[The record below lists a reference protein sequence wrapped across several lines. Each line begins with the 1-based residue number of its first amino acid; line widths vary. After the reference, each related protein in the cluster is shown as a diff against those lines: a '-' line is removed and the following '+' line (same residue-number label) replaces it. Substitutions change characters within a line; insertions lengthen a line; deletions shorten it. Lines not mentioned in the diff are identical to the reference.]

1 MVITMSPGE
10 ITTALG
16 ALPPLESAE
25 HHSAAMTVCTSLV
38 DADLEALERVIGDD
52 SDPLRA
58 FNAFY
63 VLLARHRR
71 ALDGSRF
78 RAVYLRHAAR
88 FGSVPMRA
96 LLESDLAL
104 LDPMGPNLA
113 AALRHAASA
122 LDAYPGNLALVA
134 HHARVLA
141 EYGWSGAD
149 VSDEDLRTA
158 LTQVDRAVEI
168 SPEQPRY
175 RAVRAQLAALTGDFD
190 TALTQIQRAMD
201 LEDSARSGY
210 AVRVVEYHRI
220 RADIVLRRETEAIR
234 SGLRE
239 TAERLEA
246 SMQAQVEQVTRE
258 TRAHEQAEIT
268 RLRSETLGSLG
279 LLAAVIAFI
288 VTSTQIAQDL
298 PLRDA
303 LRLLAGLAGMLTLVF
318 TAFGAVFGVGR
329 HTRLA
334 LPALLGVALF
344 ALAWIPA

>member
-1 MVITMSPGE
+1 MSPEE
-10 ITTALG
+10 IAAALD
-16 ALPPLESAE
+16 ALPPWESAE
-25 HHSAAMTVCTSLV
+25 HHSAAMTVCTSLT
-38 DADLEALERVIGDD
+38 DADLELLERLIGDH

-78 RAVYLRHAAR
+78 RTAYLRHAAR
-88 FGSVPMRA
+88 FASVPMRA

-104 LDPMGPNLA
+104 LDPTGPNLG

-122 LDAYPGNLALVA
+122 LAAYPDNLALVA
-134 HHARVLA
+134 HHSRVLA
-141 EYGWSGAD
+141 EYGWSGAE
-149 VSDEDLRTA
+149 VAEGELRAA
-158 LTQVDRAVEI
+158 LAQAERAVEI

-175 RAVRAQLAALTGDFD
+175 RAVRAQLAALSGDFD
-190 TALTQIQRAMD
+190 TALTSIQRAMD

-210 AVRVVEYHRI
+210 AVRIVEYHRI
-220 RADIVLRRETEAIR
+220 RADIVLRRETQDIR
-234 SGLRE
+234 RGLRE
-239 TAERLEA
+239 TADRLEA
-246 SMQAQVEQVTRE
+246 SMKARVEQVSQE

-288 VTSTQIAQDL
+288 VTSTQIAQDQ
-298 PLRDA
+298 PLREA

-329 HTRLA
+329 HARLM
-334 LPALLGVALF
+334 LPALLGAALF